1 MVMSRSAPLSLSD
14 KSAIFEDTNPNMTHK
29 LKVRFLTVIWG
40 TRYIEE
46 FARVSLPSYLAAG
59 NLPFMAAE
67 TGLEI
72 VVMTSMESRDRFEE
86 RGYLDK
92 LKALCPVRYILID
105 DLITNGNYGVTLT
118 LAYAR
123 GIRDSGP
130 EQTNTHFVFMNSDFV
145 LADGSLKTLVAKL
158 REGHHV
164 IMAPSLRAC
173 SEVVVPALIDAVDQ
187 VDHTLTMSP
196 RPMVQLAFDN
206 LHPTVI
212 GKTVTQDFVT
222 CTTHNQIY
230 WQVDKST
237 LLGRCHLIFMLAIKP
252 EVPMGIVNSYCDYGF
267 VAELVPSGD
276 FSIIDDSDGFFMLEI
291 QSAEQEKGYLRCGH
305 TPPPEKIADELSAWT
320 TREHRRFAEVDVV
333 FRSGD
338 LPAGLPQVRTEA
350 ARFISDLHQRMTP
363 PRDHVDHFYWA
374 SGIQAWSS
382 MKFPRGTP
390 VFPPEIVGEDG
401 LLARRNPGARVG
413 ANYLKGRMFELKR
426 LLVQSFIDFMGFVRR
441 RAGVIPDVP
450 IWHYLW
456 LDSRLI
462 LNWAN
467 SIEGRVGQKNA
478 LVCDDTSPLL
488 LSLRKHMPIELYI
501 GLQDLVPGTA
511 KQLPGDIVLHDA
523 GGRADGVLVNQKLD
537 NIFVHIRRTEMLNL
551 RKILEWAE
559 NCIKPDGTI
568 AVYVESRSREEEE
581 RNFSLDLAQ
590 SVQDLLPANWLGFE
604 LKASFAGG
612 RAKRR
617 LRSRERFLFRFLW
630 PSSPGR
636 LPVSIFAAALWSVI
650 AGLTALNNFRLR
662 NRSSQCPDY
671 CSSALFCLNNSRE
684 GIAAAASPPEVRR
697 TTT

>member
-1 MVMSRSAPLSLSD
+1 
-14 KSAIFEDTNPNMTHK
+14 MTDK

-67 TGLEI
+67 TDLEI
-72 VVMTSMESRDRFEE
+72 VVMTSMESRDKFEE
-86 RGYLDK
+86 QDYLDK
-92 LKALCPVRYILID
+92 LKTLCPVRYILID

-158 REGHHV
+158 REGHRA

-173 SEVVVPALIDAVDQ
+173 SEAVVPALIDAVDQ
-187 VDHTLTMSP
+187 VDRTLTMSP

-212 GKTVTQDFVT
+212 GKTITQDFVT

-237 LLGRCHLIFMLAIKP
+237 LLGRYHLIFMLAIKP
-252 EVPMGIVNSYCDYGF
+252 EVPMVMVNSYCDYGF

-276 FSIIDDSDGFFMLEI
+276 FSIIDDSDGFFMLEM
-291 QSAEQEKGYLRCGH
+291 QSAEQEKSYLRCGR
-305 TPPPEKIADELSAWT
+305 TPPQKIADELSTWT

-338 LPAGLPQVRTEA
+338 LPAGLPQARAEA

-374 SGIQAWSS
+374 SGVQAWGS
-382 MKFPRGTP
+382 MKFPGEAP
-390 VFPPEIVGEDG
+390 VLPPEIGDAELYAKQSPEG
-401 LLARRNPGARVG
+401 LSSQRSSGAR
-413 ANYLKGRMFELKR
+413 NYLKGLIVALRR
-426 LLVQSFIDFMGFVRR
+426 LLVQSYIDLIGLARR
-441 RAGVIPDVP
+441 RIGVIPDVP
-450 IWHYLW
+450 IWHHLW

-462 LNWAN
+462 LNWVN
-467 SIEGRVGQKNA
+467 SISGRAGQKNA

-488 LSLRKHMPIELYI
+488 LSLQKHMPIERFI
-501 GLQDLVPGTA
+501 HLQDLVPGIA
-511 KQLPGDIVLHDA
+511 KRLPGDVLSHEAVGLSA
-523 GGRADGVLVNQKLD
+523 GVFGDQKLD
-537 NIFVHIRRTEMLNL
+537 NIFVHIRRAEVLSLKKVLN
-551 RKILEWAE
+551 WAE
-559 NCIKPDGTI
+559 KHIKPDGTI
-568 AVYVESRSREEEE
+568 AVYIEHRNSEEDQS
-581 RNFSLDLAQ
+581 NFSLELAQ
-590 SVQDLLPANWLGFE
+590 YVQNLLPANWIGLQ

-612 RAKRR
+612 RIKRR
-617 LRSRERFLFRFLW
+617 LRLRERFLFRFLW
-630 PSSPGR
+630 PSSVGR
-636 LPVSIFAAALWSVI
+636 VPLLMFAATLWPVV
-650 AGLTALNNFRLR
+650 AALTALNNFRLR
-662 NRSSQCPDY
+662 NRSSDCPDY
-671 CSSALFCLNNSRE
+671 CSSALLCLNNPRE
-684 GIAAAASPPEVRR
+684 RIAAAASPSEGRR
-697 TTT
+697 TAA